1 MRGSPERDRERSFL
15 MLPLVDL
22 PFLALGLT
30 LWYLYRTHAPE
41 GVDLVVSVTVI
52 AWFVVHAYVRARRR

>member
-1 MRGSPERDRERSFL
+1 MRSSPERDRERSFL

-22 PFLALGLT
+22 PFLVLGLT
-30 LWYLYRTHAPE
+30 LWFLYRTHAPE
-41 GVDLVVSVTVI
+41 DVDLVVSVTVI